1 MNKYRIARV
10 DIKAVDDGLLV
21 EPTYYKVFLV
31 TPGGDWWFEMEFD
44 SLEECEDYIKLS
56 EKYPDKS
63 PLERALMAEQG
74 EMA

>member
-1 MNKYRIARV
+1 MSEYRIARV

-31 TPGGDWWFEMEFD
+31 SPNGCWWFEMEFE

-56 EKYPDKS
+56 EKYPEKS
-63 PLERALMAEQG
+63 SLEKAIMVEKG
-74 EMA
+74 EM